1 MANVAKW
8 SGFINFSG
16 IDIGWRIIGINKY
29 SNVHKNVPIKSV

>member
-16 IDIGWRIIGINKY
+16 IDIGWRIIGIKY